1 MIKVS
6 DVYPSP
12 WIAPEEITR
21 PFTVTIRS
29 VAVEEFRRPDG
40 SKEHKI
46 VLSFLRAQKR
56 LPLNKTQA
64 KALAQLLGDDAEQWA
79 GSTIVLAPATAPNR
93 KPTIAV
99 GVPHAPASATGGTP
113 SEPPAEAQ
121 PTPCEIC
128 GQTDGHAEGCPD
140 A

>member
-12 WIAPEEITR
+12 WISPEEITR
-21 PFTVTIRS
+21 PFTLTI
-29 VAVEEFRRPDG
+29 VAVTLEDFRRPDG
-40 SKEHKI
+40 TNERKI
-46 VLSFLRAQKR
+46 VLAFERAKKR

-64 KALAQLLGDDAEQWA
+64 KTLAHLLGDDAEKWP
-79 GSTIVLAPATAPNR
+79 GSAIVLAPATAPNH

-99 GVPHAPASATGGTP
+99 GIPRAPASAT
-113 SEPPAEAQ
+113 EHPAEPANV
-121 PTPCEIC
+121 TAGDACEIC
-128 GQTDGHAEGCPD
+128 GRTDGHAEGCPD